1 MSGDRT
7 GVLPSQ
13 HLRRLIS
20 DGAIRASLPIAE
32 GQIQPASLDLR
43 LGRRA
48 WRLRSSFLPGAGV
61 IGASAEDATVAA
73 RLPDFAM
80 HEMDLSQGAVFER
93 GCVYLCELAESLAL
107 PQGVSAAANAKS
119 TSGRLD
125 LFVRLIADGAAEFDM
140 APEGYSG
147 PLFAEISPRS
157 FSVLARSGARLNQV
171 RFKRGEA
178 RLSEAEFLALDPE
191 ARGDARQ
198 GRVFSV
204 DLRPEGSDVAGW
216 RARRHTG
223 LIDLEKVAGYAV
235 RDFWEPLPVEPSGR
249 LILDPGAFYILA
261 SRENLRTPPDCA
273 AEMTPFSAAVGEFRV
288 HYAGFF
294 DPGFG
299 CAEAG
304 GEGARA
310 VLEVRCHEIPFALE
324 HGQIMGRLVYERM
337 LAQPDKLYGAG
348 GVGSHYQGQGLKL
361 AKQFA

>member
-1 MSGDRT
+1 MNGDRT

-13 HLRRLIS
+13 DLRRLIS
-20 DGAIRASLPIAE
+20 EGAIRAILPISE
-32 GQIQPASLDLR
+32 PQIQPASLDLR

-48 WRLRSSFLPGAGV
+48 WRLRASFLPGAGAA
-61 IGASAEDATVAA
+61 GAAQVAE
-73 RLPDFAM
+73 RLTDFAM
-80 HEMDLSQGAVFER
+80 HEMDLSEGAVFER

-107 PQGVSAAANAKS
+107 PPDVSAAANAKS

-125 LFVRLIADGAAEFDM
+125 LFVRLIADGAAEFDKT
-140 APEGYSG
+140 PEGYAG

-157 FSVLARSGARLNQV
+157 FSVLARSGARLNQI
-171 RFKRGEA
+171 RLKRGES
-178 RLSEAEFLALDPE
+178 RLTEAEAQALDPE
-191 ARGDARQ
+191 GRGDARQ
-198 GRVFSV
+198 GRAFSV
-204 DLRPEGSDVAGW
+204 DLRPEGAGGVAGW

-223 LIDLEKVAGYAV
+223 LIDLERVGGYVA

-273 AEMTPFSAAVGEFRV
+273 AEMTPFSAGVGEFRV

-310 VLEVRCHEIPFALE
+310 VLEVRCHEIPFVLE
-324 HGQIMGRLVYERM
+324 HGQVMGRLVYERM
-337 LAQPDKLYGAG
+337 LARPDKLYGAG

>member
-1 MSGDRT
+1 MGDRT
-7 GVLPSQ
+7 GILPSQ

-20 DGAIRASLPIAE
+20 EGGLRASAPISEA
-32 GQIQPASLDLR
+32 QIQPASLDLR

-48 WRLRSSFLPGAGV
+48 WRLRASFLPGAGN
-61 IGASAEDATVAA
+61 TVAG
-73 RLPDFAM
+73 RLSDFAM
-80 HEMDLSQGAVFER
+80 HEMDLTTGAVFER
-93 GCVYLCELAESLAL
+93 DCVYLCEIAESLAL
-107 PQGVSAAANAKS
+107 PPDVAAAANAKS

-125 LFVRLIADGAAEFDM
+125 LFVRLIADGATEFDS
-140 APEGYSG
+140 APEGYAG

-157 FSVLARSGARLNQV
+157 FSVLARSGVRLNQI
-171 RFKRGEA
+171 RLRRGDSALEE
-178 RLSEAEFLALDPE
+178 SEIRALDPE
-191 ARGDARQ
+191 ARGDLRQ
-198 GRVFSV
+198 GRPFSV
-204 DLRPEGSDVAGW
+204 DLRLEGSAVAGY
-216 RARRHTG
+216 RARRHAG
-223 LIDLEKVAGYAV
+223 LIDLDRVGGYAI
-235 RDFWEPLPVEPSGR
+235 RDFWEALPAEPAGR

-324 HGQIMGRLVYERM
+324 HGQNMGRLVYERM
-337 LAQPDKLYGAG
+337 LARPDKLYGAG

>member
-1 MSGDRT
+1 MNGDRT

-20 DGAIRASLPIAE
+20 EGAIRAERPVSEA
-32 GQIQPASLDLR
+32 QIQPASLDLR

-48 WRLRSSFLPGAGV
+48 WRLRASFLPGAGLA
-61 IGASAEDATVAA
+61 GASAAAATVAA

-80 HEMDLSQGAVFER
+80 HEMDLTEGAVFER

-107 PQGVSAAANAKS
+107 PPDVSAAANAKS

-125 LFVRLIADGAAEFDM
+125 LFVRLIADGAAEFDRT
-140 APEGYSG
+140 PEGYAG

-157 FSVLARSGARLNQV
+157 FSVLARSGARLNQI
-171 RFKRGEA
+171 RLRRGDS
-178 RLSEAEFLALDPE
+178 RLTEAEAQALDPE
-191 ARGDARQ
+191 GRGDARQ
-198 GRVFSV
+198 GRAFSV
-204 DLRPEGSDVAGW
+204 DLRPAGSDVAGW

-223 LIDLEKVAGYAV
+223 LIDLEKTGGYAA
-235 RDFWEPLPVEPSGR
+235 RDFWEPLPAESAGR

-273 AEMTPFSAAVGEFRV
+273 AEMTPFSAGVGEFRV

-310 VLEVRCHEIPFALE
+310 VLEVRCHEIPFVLE
-324 HGQIMGRLVYERM
+324 HGQDMGRLVYERM
-337 LAQPDKLYGAG
+337 LARPDKLYGAG